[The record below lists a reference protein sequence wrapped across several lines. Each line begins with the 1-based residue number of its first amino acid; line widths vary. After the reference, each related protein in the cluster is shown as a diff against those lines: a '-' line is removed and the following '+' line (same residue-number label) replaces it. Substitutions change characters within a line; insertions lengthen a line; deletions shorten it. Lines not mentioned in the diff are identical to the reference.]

1 MPQIEFIA
9 EHRHADDG
17 VTIKTYNAGTTVNV
31 SQACADAALRLKVG
45 RMPGNS
51 QAGGALGVAPASS
64 SSDPDPVLAPKP
76 SPGPSSK
83 SAAPPSR
90 QKAKG
95 RGKPS
100 KSSA

>member
-1 MPQIEFIA
+1 MPLIEFIA
-9 EHRHADDG
+9 EHKHADDG
-17 VTIKTYNAGTTVNV
+17 VSIQTYKPGTTENV

-45 RMPGNS
+45 RAPGNS
-51 QAGGALGVAPASS
+51 LAGGAPGAAPTSS
-64 SSDPDPVLAPKP
+64 SSDPDPVPAPKP
-76 SPGPSSK
+76 SPRSSSK

-90 QKAKG
+90 RKAKG